1 MEPPGRCG
9 DWLDTATVTAQGS
22 RSRTTRRARGGDF
35 YLATS
40 GDLNLA
46 TSGDFYMATD
56 TNLRVGGA
64 YSGSAVAGFAP
75 GVCRSRGRRGPRTMR
90 N

>member
-22 RSRTTRRARGGDF
+22 RSETTRRARGGDF

-46 TSGDFYMATD
+46 TSEDFSMATD
-56 TNLRVGGA
+56 TVGRV
-64 YSGSAVAGFAP
+64 
-75 GVCRSRGRRGPRTMR
+75 
-90 N
+90 